1 MTAERM
7 ASMFNQMRIWIAF
20 PQHSKLAAVK
30 ASGSVR
36 CIPVYFG
43 EIDLVPRVEI
53 EPAED

>member
-20 PQHSKLAAVK
+20 PQHSKLAVVK

-36 CIPVYFG
+36 CIPVLRR
-43 EIDLVPRVEI
+43 D
-53 EPAED
+53 